1 MFVLFQCLMMC
12 LVVALFRGYKRFFKK
27 SSLESSDYMK
37 DNSLLVRCRVGVVKS
52 CTEGQRNYNI
62 PVPVSNLGQQFGNL
76 LESGKGC
83 DVTFEVDG
91 ETFSAHK
98 LVLAARSPVFRA
110 QLFGPLRDRNT
121 DRVEIEDMESP
132 IFKVLFL
139 TLFLGL
145 HLFGLVM
152 MCK

>member
-1 MFVLFQCLMMC
+1 MFIVYL
-12 LVVALFRGYKRFFKK
+12 LVAWFRGYKRFFKK
-27 SSLESSDYMK
+27 STLESSDYIK

-121 DRVEIEDMESP
+121 DRIEIEDMESP
-132 IFKVLFL
+132 IFKVLSFWDCIC
-139 TLFLGL
+139 
-145 HLFGLVM
+145 LVW
-152 MCK
+152 